1 MNKGEYFCI
10 SCGKAIDDSVR
21 KKKTGVLIAVVMAFM
36 VIITAT
42 TVTLGFVAYKKA
54 SVSVPETSTAP
65 QQTTAP
71 ATEKPTSAEQTT
83 FNIVSDIEKTIYYV
97 SQDTPDDAGLVVR
110 KEGTY
115 YSDKIAVLKEGT
127 RVYISSDEIRNGE
140 YIQISFDLNG
150 AQADGWVLKKYLV
163 ANCKAGDVITF
174 GSYEQDGNL
183 NNGKEPIEWIVLFVQ
198 PHEVG
203 YLYHL
208 VSKDALDSKPYNN
221 IAGNVNWK
229 TSSIRKWLHDDF
241 MQNAFS
247 EKERQSLCIVD
258 TDYVRLLSKNE
269 VNKAVA
275 DGWDSKTSASEY
287 AQMNGAYMEGG
298 YCGYWLMDSGDS
310 SRVAARV
317 NIHGKVLTS
326 YSESEGGVER
336 TDYAVR
342 PVITIY

>member
-1 MNKGEYFCI
+1 MKCKNCGAKMHKGEYFCI
-10 SCGKAIDDSVR
+10 GCGRAIDDPVR
-21 KKKTGVLIAVVMAFM
+21 KKKQKQGVVIAVLMAFM

-65 QQTTAP
+65 QQTTTP

-83 FNIVSDIEKTIYYV
+83 FNLVRE
-97 SQDTPDDAGLVVR
+97 PDQPA
-110 KEGTY
+110 Y
-115 YSDKIAVLKEGT
+115 
-127 RVYISSDEIRNGE
+127 
-140 YIQISFDLNG
+140 
-150 AQADGWVLKKYLV
+150 
-163 ANCKAGDVITF
+163 KAGDVITF

-183 NNGKEPIEWIVLFVQ
+183 NNGKEPIEWIVLSVQ
-198 PHEVG
+198 PHEAG

-229 TSSIRKWLHDDF
+229 TSSLRKWLHDDF

-275 DGWDSKTSASEY
+275 DGWNSKTSASEY